1 MVQEILAFFK
11 IPWIAAFTAVFF
23 WWFLTGLI
31 LFIVKKVD
39 EINQRAHKFVTLIL
53 CPVFFLGVYL
63 YLTSLSN
70 ISLSSIYS
78 AFFGSLLIWV
88 PRPLPKSVIPSK
100 SISFSNNHLASYSLN
115 PF

>member
-39 EINQRAHKFVTLIL
+39 EINQR
-53 CPVFFLGVYL
+53 YL
-63 YLTSLSN
+63 RGLQFQYVSSMIDVLDFALTTQKATKVLRK
-70 ISLSSIYS
+70 I
-78 AFFGSLLIWV
+78 
-88 PRPLPKSVIPSK
+88 K
-100 SISFSNNHLASYSLN
+100 
-115 PF
+115 

>member
-39 EINQRAHKFVTLIL
+39 EINQRAHK
-53 CPVFFLGVYL
+53 
-63 YLTSLSN
+63 
-70 ISLSSIYS
+70 
-78 AFFGSLLIWV
+78 LL
-88 PRPLPKSVIPSK
+88 
-100 SISFSNNHLASYSLN
+100 H
-115 PF
+115 

>member
-39 EINQRAHKFVTLIL
+39 EINQRAHKFVTLIFSCFEARFKIL
-53 CPVFFLGVYL
+53 IRK
-63 YLTSLSN
+63 LSQ
-70 ISLSSIYS
+70 
-78 AFFGSLLIWV
+78 
-88 PRPLPKSVIPSK
+88 
-100 SISFSNNHLASYSLN
+100 YSLYN
-115 PF
+115 HDVLTINALDLELKICSSAKSLEYP